1 MLFDRSAV
9 NKRQFNPSTGSGLG
23 VDGAR
28 MPGASPRVIIKFN
41 PSNLR
46 RGYGRQA
53 TSSGLQKTP
62 MSGGILLWQV
72 ISLGLT
78 ITKTPTYGGV

>member
-41 PSNLR
+41 PSHLR
-46 RGYGRQA
+46 YQLRQA
-53 TSSGLQKTP
+53 YAGQESYDGQATAQGYRKLQCP
-62 MSGGILLWQV
+62 EGFYCGR
-72 ISLGLT
+72 
-78 ITKTPTYGGV
+78 